1 MKFIRPHISVSSQV
15 TPRLVQALPAAI
27 RSPSLGDARP
37 PLCRV
42 HQAERKAQYTTK
54 SLAERRQSVNTT
66 IKRPSPRRV
75 LGRVEGCMHP
85 LPPHALPCLPIA
97 RAPYSTPTMVP
108 GEPTVHDIF
117 EPKTSTWQYIVA
129 DPSTLTAVIIDPV
142 LDYDPA
148 TLVVATETADALLSL
163 IEKNGYKIDWILET
177 HAHADHLTSVSY
189 LQKRLAEEQGNKPR
203 VGIGK
208 RIQQVQELFGGKYG
222 VPAEEYGRVFDK
234 LFDDDEVFSIGKLS
248 ATAMHL
254 PGHTPDHLGYKI
266 GDNVFCGDSL
276 FHPDLGTARCDF
288 PGGSASS
295 LFNSGRRLLSLPD
308 HVKIWTGH
316 DYPPD
321 SRAAPVPWM
330 SVKDHKA
337 QNKHLRDGIT
347 EEEFVVLRKERDATL
362 AEPRLIHQSLQVNI
376 RAGHLPKANEAGH
389 RLLHV
394 PMKQKGLEF

>member
-1 MKFIRPHISVSSQV
+1 MKSIRPRIGGSSQA
-15 TPRLVQALPAAI
+15 TWGLHWALPT
-27 RSPSLGDARP
+27 ARAP
-37 PLCRV
+37 LLNESRRQLCRIR
-42 HQAERKAQYTTK
+42 HTENKAAYTTQ
-54 SLAERRQSVNTT
+54 SVPPNGSSVNTA
-66 IKRPSPRRV
+66 IYRPSPRRAP
-75 LGRVEGCMHP
+75 GCVASSVHP
-85 LPPHALPCLPIA
+85 LATTSSH
-97 RAPYSTPTMVP
+97 RAPQSRASYSTDAPLA
-108 GEPTVHDIF
+108 GEPTVHNVF
-117 EPKTSTWQYIVA
+117 ETKTSTWQYVVA

-148 TLVVATETADALLSL
+148 TLVVATHTADALMALVK
-163 IEKNGYKIDWILET
+163 EKGYKVDWILET
-177 HAHADHLTSVSY
+177 HAHADHLTAVSY
-189 LQKRLAEEQGNKPR
+189 LQKQLAKEQGYKPC

-222 VPAEEYGRVFDK
+222 VPPDEYGRVFDK

-254 PGHTPDHLGYKI
+254 PGHTPDHMGYKI

-276 FHPDLGTARCDF
+276 FHADLGTARCDF

-316 DYPPD
+316 DYPPEE
-321 SRAAPVPWM
+321 RGAPAPWM

-347 EEEFVVLRKERDATL
+347 EEEFVALRKKRDATL
-362 AEPRLIHQSLQVNI
+362 GEPRLIHQSLQVNI

-394 PMKQKGLEF
+394 PMKQKGVEW